1 MQLTYRGAQY
11 DYTPRSAEAVRE
23 TNVFRAIRPS
33 YNLHYRGAVYTVD
46 PNAEPAL
53 PSVHPSANLV
63 YRGVAYNLNGGKR
76 STAAVQNRA
85 SVGSSRPHFHQKASD
100 NAEFVLTHRSNLRSN
115 VQRRL
120 QVARERGDQNLVSLL
135 ERELQQI
142 V

>member
-11 DYTPRSAEAVRE
+11 DYHPRNAETVRE
-23 TNVFRAIRPS
+23 TNVYREIRPT
-33 YNLHYRGAVYTVD
+33 YNLHYRGAVYIVD

-53 PSVHPSANLV
+53 PVSRPAAHLM
-63 YRGVAYNLNGGKR
+63 YRGLAYTLNGGEL
-76 STAAVQNRA
+76 SPAAVTTRA
-85 SVGSSRPHFHQKASD
+85 GVVSKPRVQTKAAA
-100 NAEFVLTHRSNLRSN
+100 NAEFVTTHRSNLRSN

>member
-1 MQLTYRGAQY
+1 MQLTYRGAHY
-11 DYTPRSAEAVRE
+11 DYNPRSAEAARE

-33 YNLHYRGAVYTVD
+33 YNLHYRGSVYTVD

-53 PSVHPSANLV
+53 PSIQPTSQLM
-63 YRGVAYNLNGGKR
+63 YRGVAYTLNGEER
-76 STAAVQNRA
+76 STPAVQSRA
-85 SVGSSRPHFHQKASD
+85 SVVSSKPRFQKKAAR
-100 NAEFVLTHRSNLRSN
+100 NEEFVMIHRSNLRTN

>member
-11 DYTPRSAEAVRE
+11 EYNPRNAEAVRE

-33 YNLHYRGAVYTVD
+33 YNLHYRGAVYTVHPD
-46 PNAEPAL
+46 AEPIL
-53 PSVHPSANLV
+53 PSVQPSGVLT
-63 YRGVAYNLNGGKR
+63 YRGVSYSLNGGAHP
-76 STAAVQNRA
+76 AAAARNQA
-85 SVGSSRPHFHQKASD
+85 SVVSNKPRFLQKASD
-100 NAEFVLTHRSNLRSN
+100 KAAFTTIHRSNLRTN

-135 ERELQQI
+135 ERELQEI